1 SPRWRARAPRCWR
14 RTWSSASRTCS
25 SFAPRSTSRRGRSRG
40 SAASATP
47 GVVTNPGR
55 RSAPSRGPASL
66 ETTREIPATSKPLP
80 RDASGIY
87 PVASVYN
94 AALDRHEA
102 VVGASGAMAVRV
114 ADGADEALGSRAD
127 APAAGDLSG
136 AHTLIAIMKES
147 VRLLRQQADL

>member
-1 SPRWRARAPRCWR
+1 M
-14 RTWSSASRTCS
+14 
-25 SFAPRSTSRRGRSRG
+25 
-40 SAASATP
+40 
-47 GVVTNPGR
+47 
-55 RSAPSRGPASL
+55 
-66 ETTREIPATSKPLP
+66 PATSKPLP

-127 APAAGDLSG
+127 APAAGDLTG
-136 AHTLIAIMKES
+136 AHTLIAVMKEG
-147 VRLLRQQADL
+147 VRLLRQQADLLAAGGVYVLAVDDSVAVTDDGDGAFTLTLPD